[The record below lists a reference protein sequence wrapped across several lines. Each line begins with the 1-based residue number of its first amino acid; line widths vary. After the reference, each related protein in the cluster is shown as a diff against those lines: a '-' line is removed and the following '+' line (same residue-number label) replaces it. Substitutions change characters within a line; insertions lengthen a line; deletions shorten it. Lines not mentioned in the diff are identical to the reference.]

1 MERNLVVID
10 EREVL
15 GKEFKIYGDFE
26 NPLFLAKD
34 VANWIEHTDLSRMVN
49 MVDDNEKLK
58 RTLFVSGQN
67 REMWLL
73 TEDGVYEVL
82 MQSRKPI
89 AKAFKKEVKQVLK
102 TIRQNG
108 MYATDKLLDN
118 PDLAIQAFT
127 KLKEE
132 REKRKALEIE
142 KEQNRPKVIFA
153 EAVETSKS
161 SILIGDLAKLIKQ
174 NGVDMGQKRL
184 FTWLRENG
192 YLIKRQGSDYNM
204 PTQKAMEL
212 GLFEIKET
220 AVTHSDGHITVN
232 KTPKVTGKG
241 QIYFINKFIKVA

>member
-1 MERNLVVID
+1 MEKNLVVID

-15 GKEFKIYGDFE
+15 GKEFKIYGDIE

-34 VANWIEHTDLSRMVN
+34 VAEWLEMDISNASRMLKN
-49 MVDDNEKLK
+49 VDENEKVLA
-58 RTLFVSGQN
+58 RHNTTSATF
-67 REMWLL
+67 L
-73 TEDGVYEVL
+73 TEDGLYEVL

-89 AKAFKKEVKQVLK
+89 AKAFKREVKQILK
-102 TIRQNG
+102 TIRLNG

>member
-15 GKEFKIYGDFE
+15 GKEFKIYGDIE

-34 VANWIEHTDLSRMVN
+34 VAEWLEMDISNASRMLKN
-49 MVDDNEKLK
+49 VDENEKVLA
-58 RTLFVSGQN
+58 RHNTTSATF
-67 REMWLL
+67 L
-73 TEDGVYEVL
+73 TEDGLYEVL

-89 AKAFKKEVKQVLK
+89 AKAFKKEVKQILK
-102 TIRQNG
+102 TIRLNG

-241 QIYFINKFIKVA
+241 QIYSINKFIKVA

>member
-1 MERNLVVID
+1 MEKNLVVID

-15 GKEFKIYGDFE
+15 GKEFKIYGDIE

-34 VANWIEHTDLSRMVN
+34 VAEWLEMDISNASRMLKN
-49 MVDDNEKLK
+49 VDENEKVLA
-58 RTLFVSGQN
+58 RHNTTSATF
-67 REMWLL
+67 L
-73 TEDGVYEVL
+73 TEDGLYEVL

-89 AKAFKKEVKQVLK
+89 AKAFKREVKQILK
-102 TIRQNG
+102 TIRLNG

-212 GLFEIKET
+212 GFFEIKET